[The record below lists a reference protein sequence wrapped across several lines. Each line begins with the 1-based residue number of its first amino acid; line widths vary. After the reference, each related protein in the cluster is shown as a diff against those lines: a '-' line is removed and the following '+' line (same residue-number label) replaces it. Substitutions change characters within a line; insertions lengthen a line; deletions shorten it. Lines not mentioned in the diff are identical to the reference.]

1 VKAVDASVSFYK
13 REGEIMTHDEFRK
26 ASKSSP
32 EIAQRKLFDEYFS
45 YVYTIVFSRLRS
57 CAGREDI
64 EECVGDIFADV
75 YMCYDE
81 QKELSGDLS
90 GFIGMVA
97 RRKSSD
103 VYRKLTRN
111 SFGRISIDDE
121 EAEQYEAP
129 DNTEDTIEKKEL
141 RSKLINCIERLGEP
155 DSTIILQKYFFMRSS
170 REIAEHVSLTPEAV
184 RTRCS
189 RALKKLREKLTEM
202 NISL

>member
-1 VKAVDASVSFYK
+1 
-13 REGEIMTHDEFRK
+13 MTHDEFRK
-26 ASKSSP
+26 ASKSSL
-32 EIAQRKLFDEYFS
+32 EKAQRMLFDEYFS

-57 CAGREDI
+57 CASREDI

-81 QKELSGDLS
+81 EKELSGNIS
-90 GFIGMVA
+90 GFIGAVA
-97 RRKSSD
+97 RRRSAD

-111 SFGRISIDDE
+111 NLSRVSIDDE
-121 EAEQYEAP
+121 EAEQFEAA
-129 DNTEDTIEKKEL
+129 DNTEDTIDQKEL
-141 RSKLINCIERLGEP
+141 RNDLIKCIEHLGEP

-170 REIAEHVSLTPEAV
+170 REIAELVSMTPEAV

-189 RALKKLREKLTEM
+189 RALKKLKEKLTEM